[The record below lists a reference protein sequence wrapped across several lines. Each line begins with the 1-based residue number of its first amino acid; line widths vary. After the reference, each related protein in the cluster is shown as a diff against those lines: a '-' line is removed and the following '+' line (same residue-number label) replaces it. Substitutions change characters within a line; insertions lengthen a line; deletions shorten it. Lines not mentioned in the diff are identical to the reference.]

1 MAASLHS
8 LFSLRPFR
16 SEDLAELITLFRQ
29 TVWNVNCRD
38 YSPAQLAA
46 WAPENIDASRWLP
59 SLLEHE
65 TVIAQTSDGIIVG
78 FGDISEQG
86 YLDRLYVHKDY
97 QGQGVATLI
106 LSYLESYARSCGC
119 SQIETHASITAQ
131 PFLSPKA
138 FLFLKNSR
146 LNALGN
152 CLPIISCISLFYDGY
167 ISPC

>member
-16 SEDLAELITLFRQ
+16 SEDLVELITLFRQ

-86 YLDRLYVHKDY
+86 YLDRLYVHKDH

-131 PFLSPKA
+131 PF
-138 FLFLKNSR
+138 F
-146 LNALGN
+146 
-152 CLPIISCISLFYDGY
+152 ISKGFSVFKEQQVERFGQLLTNY
-167 ISPC
+167 IMYKPLL